1 MDMSNSRFCRQLT
14 FGLVLAIF
22 TIIQG
27 VAQAQDQDSPLK
39 IGYLNANKI
48 MNEAPQGISAF
59 DMIKEEFADREEELR
74 QTEKVLTEIQAE
86 LDNETDA
93 SKRRKLESEI
103 REIRRDFDRG
113 TLDFEEDFNY
123 RRNEELANLQDL
135 VSEVILDIARTE
147 NFDLIVQDPVV
158 WASDNINI
166 TDKILN
172 KLKEL
177 HESES
182 Q

>member
-1 MDMSNSRFCRQLT
+1 MIFSI
-14 FGLVLAIF
+14 VL
-22 TIIQG
+22 G
-27 VAQAQDQDSPLK
+27 VVHAQDQDIPLK

-48 MNEAPQGISAF
+48 MNEAPQGITAF
-59 DMIKEEFADREEELR
+59 EMIKEEFADREQELR
-74 QTEKVLTEIQAE
+74 QTEKNLTEIQNQ
-86 LDNETDA
+86 LDKETDVR
-93 SKRRKLESEI
+93 KRRKLESDL
-103 REIRRDFDRG
+103 REIKRDFDRG

-135 VSEVILDIARTE
+135 VSEVILEIARTE
-147 NFDLIVQDPVV
+147 KFDLIVQDPVV

-172 KLKEL
+172 KLNEL
-177 HESES
+177 HQRES

>member
-1 MDMSNSRFCRQLT
+1 MSNSRFCLQLAFGIVFAT
-14 FGLVLAIF
+14 FTVFQGLAYS
-22 TIIQG
+22 QE
-27 VAQAQDQDSPLK
+27 QDNPLK

-48 MNEAPQGISAF
+48 MSEAPQGISAF
-59 DMIKEEFADREEELR
+59 DMIKEEFAEREQELR
-74 QTEKVLTEIQAE
+74 QTEMNLTEIQAK
-86 LDNETDA
+86 LDVETDA
-93 SKRRKLESEI
+93 NKRRKLESEL
-103 REIRRDFDRG
+103 RGLKRDFDRG

-135 VSEVILDIARTE
+135 VSEVILDIAKTE
-147 NFDLIVQDPVV
+147 KFDLIVQDPVV

-177 HESES
+177 HERES

>member
-1 MDMSNSRFCRQLT
+1 MSGFSIGRQLT
-14 FGLVLAIF
+14 FGIVFAIVA
-22 TIIQG
+22 
-27 VAQAQDQDSPLK
+27 VAQSVGHAQDQGVQPAK
-39 IGYLNANKI
+39 IGYLNANRI
-48 MNEAPQGISAF
+48 MSEAPQASSAF
-59 DMIKEEFADREEELR
+59 DKIKEEFADREQELL
-74 QTEKVLTEIQAE
+74 QTEKNLTDMRAR
-86 LDNETDA
+86 LDSEADD
-93 SKRRKLESEI
+93 KKKRKLENEF
-103 REIRRDFDRG
+103 REIKRDFDRG

-135 VSEVILDIARTE
+135 VSEVILDIAKME
-147 NFDLIVQDPVV
+147 QFDLIVQDPIV

-177 HESES
+177 HERES

>member
-1 MDMSNSRFCRQLT
+1 MSNSRFCWQSTLGIALLI
-14 FGLVLAIF
+14 FSIVL
-22 TIIQG
+22 G
-27 VAQAQDQDSPLK
+27 VVHAQDQDIPLK

-48 MNEAPQGISAF
+48 MNEAPQGITAF
-59 DMIKEEFADREEELR
+59 EMIKEEFADREQELR
-74 QTEKVLTEIQAE
+74 QTEKNLTEIQNQ
-86 LDNETDA
+86 LDKETDVR
-93 SKRRKLESEI
+93 KRRKLESDL
-103 REIRRDFDRG
+103 REIKRDFDRG

-135 VSEVILDIARTE
+135 VSEVILEIARTE
-147 NFDLIVQDPVV
+147 KFDLIVQDPVV

-172 KLKEL
+172 KLNEL
-177 HESES
+177 HQRES